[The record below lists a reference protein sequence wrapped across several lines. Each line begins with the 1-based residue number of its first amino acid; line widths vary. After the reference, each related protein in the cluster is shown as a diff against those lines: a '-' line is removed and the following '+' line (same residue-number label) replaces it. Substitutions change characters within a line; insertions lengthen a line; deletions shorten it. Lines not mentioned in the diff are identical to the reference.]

1 MKIKQVSE
9 LTGVSASAIRY
20 YESQGFLPATK
31 RTAGGYRQYSQED
44 VLNIRLIKFNQKLGF
59 KLSEL
64 ENIAH
69 PKDNINYSE
78 LVNSLTQKKADIK
91 ALIDELKH
99 RLKLLSAIEKTAE
112 NYWLKSECIPP
123 EELEKLLSLDT

>member
-20 YESQGFLPATK
+20 YESKGFLPATK

-69 PKDNINYSE
+69 PKDNVNYAE
-78 LVNSLTQKKADIK
+78 LVSSLAQKKADVK
-91 ALIDELKH
+91 ALIDELKL
-99 RLKLLSAIEKTAE
+99 RLKLLNAIEKTAE

-123 EELEKLLSLDT
+123 EELERLLELET